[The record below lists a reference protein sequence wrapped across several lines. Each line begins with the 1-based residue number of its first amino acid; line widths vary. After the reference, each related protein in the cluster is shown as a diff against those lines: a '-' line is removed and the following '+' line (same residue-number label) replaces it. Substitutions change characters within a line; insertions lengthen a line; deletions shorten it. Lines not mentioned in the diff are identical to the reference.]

1 MNVLNKFLSTFSVF
15 KIRTRILFTVGVIL
29 ALLAVVAGD
38 SIYSLARTKSDVKD
52 VVEVRQPVAI
62 ASLQLANALDS
73 ANASLGFYLTSGE
86 EVHKQNYDK
95 SLLELK
101 EGIDVLKAMPVV
113 INDPETANLVAA
125 IEGKVS
131 SYAGY
136 HDRMI
141 ELVLD
146 PGKNQPGIAFSAAQ
160 MAPVASEI
168 QQNLSQMLTS
178 EDAEINA
185 SPERKKILFKLSELR
200 QKWMNVLINNRAFI
214 AFRTKDNISNIRLFR
229 DGFIDDIN
237 SLVEV
242 SDTLTFEQQE
252 AIENINTLQVKYF
265 SLQEELFTVHGS
277 EKWRTDS
284 YLLRTEI
291 GPLVQNIKEDINK
304 LVENQTTASAQ
315 ISAEL
320 VSSVDTTT
328 ASVILIAVL
337 SIIIGI
343 AGSLLLVVMIS
354 KPLNYIVAAM
364 RDIAEGEGDL
374 TKRLNVRGSDEIAQM
389 SMAFNQF
396 TDKVQSII
404 SQVAG
409 STSQLAAAAEEMSAI
424 VETTKGGI
432 QQQRTETD
440 LVATAMNEMV
450 ATVQEVSAN
459 ASNAAERAMMAN
471 DQAQNGKQT
480 INKTIQSI
488 ESLAEEVSK
497 ASTVIDGLEQDSEAI
512 GTVLDV
518 IQGIAEQTNLLAL
531 NAAIEAARAGEQG
544 RGFAVVADEV
554 RSLASR
560 TADSTQEIQT
570 IIEKLQSGAKDAVSV
585 MHSGR
590 NQAEASVK
598 QADEAGNALAI
609 ITSAVS
615 DISDMNTQ
623 IASAATQQG
632 SVAEEINVNI
642 SNISHVADQSAR
654 GTEDISNSSAD
665 LARLAVELQ
674 SMVAQFKI

>member
-1 MNVLNKFLSTFSVF
+1 MLNKLMSALSAF
-15 KIRTRILFTVGVIL
+15 KIRTRIIVIVGVVL
-29 ALLAVVAGD
+29 VMLAVVAGQ
-38 SIYSLARTKSDVKD
+38 SIYSLARTKGDVKD

-86 EVHKQNYDK
+86 EIHQQNYDMA
-95 SLLELK
+95 LAALDDGITELK
-101 EGIDVLKAMPVV
+101 SMPAV
-113 INDPETANLVAA
+113 IGDEETSNLVAS

-131 SYAGY
+131 SFDGY
-136 HDRMI
+136 RDRMV

-146 PGKNQPGIAFSAAQ
+146 PGKNQPGIAFSASK
-160 MAPVASEI
+160 MAPIASEI

-178 EDAEINA
+178 EDAETDA
-185 SPERKKILFKLSELR
+185 SLARKKMLYNISELR
-200 QKWMNVLINNRAFI
+200 QMWMNVLNNNRAFI
-214 AFRTKDNISNIRLFR
+214 AFRSKDNISNIRLFGQGFR
-229 DGFIDDIN
+229 DAIAKLSELGDD
-237 SLVEV
+237 
-242 SDTLTFEQQE
+242 LTFEQQE
-252 AIENINTLQVKYF
+252 AVENISTLQKDYF
-265 SLQEELFTVHGS
+265 ALQEQLFEVHGS

-291 GPLVQNIKEDINK
+291 SPLVQSIKTDITE
-304 LVENQTTASAQ
+304 LVNTQTEVSEQ

-320 VSSVDTTT
+320 VSSVDSTM
-328 ASVILIAVL
+328 ASVTLISVL
-337 SIIIGI
+337 SVIIGLV
-343 AGSLLLVVMIS
+343 GSWLLVIMIS
-354 KPLNYIVAAM
+354 KPLNYIVVAM

-374 TKRLNVRGSDEIAQM
+374 TKRLSVRGRDEIADM
-389 SMAFNQF
+389 SSAFNTF
-396 TDKVQSII
+396 TDKVQTII

-409 STSQLAAAAEEMSAI
+409 STSQLAAAAEEMSA
-424 VETTKGGI
+424 VVDTTKSGI
-432 QQQRTETD
+432 RQQQTETD

-450 ATVQEVSAN
+450 ATVQEVSNN
-459 ASNAAERAMMAN
+459 ASNAAAQASTAN
-471 DQAQNGKQT
+471 DQAQTGKQT

-488 ESLAEEVSK
+488 ESLASEVSK
-497 ASTVIDGLEQDSEAI
+497 ASDVIDGLEKDSDAI

-570 IIEKLQSGAKDAVSV
+570 IIEKLQVGAKNAVSV

-590 NQAEASVK
+590 TQAGASVK
-598 QADEAGNALAI
+598 QAGEAGDALAV
-609 ITSAVS
+609 ITSAVG
-615 DISDMNTQ
+615 DISEMNTQ
-623 IASAATQQG
+623 IACAATQQG

-642 SNISHVADQSAR
+642 TNISQVADQSAR
-654 GTEDISNSSAD
+654 GTEDIANSSVD

>member
-1 MNVLNKFLSTFSVF
+1 MLNKLMSALSAF
-15 KIRTRILFTVGVIL
+15 KIRTRIIVIVGVVL
-29 ALLAVVAGD
+29 VMLAVVAGD
-38 SIYSLARTKSDVKD
+38 SIYSLARTKGAVKD

-62 ASLQLANALDS
+62 ASLELANALDS

-86 EVHKQNYDK
+86 EIHQQNYDMA
-95 SLLELK
+95 LTALTDALEK
-101 EGIDVLKAMPVV
+101 LKAMPAVT
-113 INDPETANLVAA
+113 NDEETSNLVAS

-131 SYAGY
+131 SFEGY
-136 HDRMI
+136 RDRMV

-146 PGKNQPGIAFSAAQ
+146 SGKNQPGIAFSTAN
-160 MAPVASEI
+160 MAPVAADI

-178 EDAEINA
+178 EDAESDA
-185 SPERKKILFKLSELR
+185 SAERKSMLFKLAELR
-200 QKWMNVLINNRAFI
+200 QKWMNILINNRAFM
-214 AFRTKDNISNIRLFR
+214 ALRSKDNISNIRLYR
-229 DGFIDDIN
+229 DGFREDVKKLMDAADI
-237 SLVEV
+237 
-242 SDTLTFEQQE
+242 LTFEQQE
-252 AIENINTLQVKYF
+252 AIENISTLQEKYF
-265 SLQEELFTVHGS
+265 ELQEQLFVLHGGD
-277 EKWRTDS
+277 KWRTDA

-291 GPLVQNIKEDINK
+291 SPLALTIKTDVNE
-304 LVENQTTASAQ
+304 LVNAQ
-315 ISAEL
+315 IAASEKISTEL
-320 VSSVDTTT
+320 VDSVDSTT
-328 ASVILIAVL
+328 ASVTLISVL
-337 SIIIGI
+337 SIIVGLV
-343 AGSLLLVVMIS
+343 GSWLLVIMIS

-374 TKRLNVRGSDEIAQM
+374 TKRLSVRGRDEIADM
-389 SMAFNQF
+389 SSAFNTF
-396 TDKVQSII
+396 TDKVQTII

-409 STSQLAAAAEEMSAI
+409 STSQLAAAAEEMSA
-424 VETTKGGI
+424 VVDTTKSGI
-432 QQQRTETD
+432 QQQQTETD

-450 ATVQEVSAN
+450 ATVQEVSSN
-459 ASNAAERAMMAN
+459 ASNAAEQASTAN
-471 DQAQNGKQT
+471 DQAQSGKQT

-488 ESLAEEVSK
+488 ESLASEVSK
-497 ASTVIDGLEQDSEAI
+497 ASDVIDGLEQDSEAI

-560 TADSTQEIQT
+560 TADSTHEIQT
-570 IIEKLQSGAKDAVSV
+570 IIEKLQVGAKNAVSV
-585 MHSGR
+585 MHTGR
-590 NQAEASVK
+590 SQAEASVK
-598 QADEAGNALAI
+598 QAGEAGDALAV
-609 ITSAVS
+609 ITSAVG

-642 SNISHVADQSAR
+642 TNISQVADQSAR
-654 GTEDISNSSAD
+654 GTEDIANSSVD